1 MRTLISPLSVYK
13 METSPHY
20 CVQTMAESIGKI
32 RWQCS
37 TLYASP
43 SYNERKIGT
52 NDTPRQ
58 LTRSLLARDFNLK
71 LALPQ
76 DRLCPPVPVRWNY
89 VRWLQDLLAT
99 THPSHTDTFN
109 PSRPTTGLDIGVGAS
124 CIYSLLACASSPAW
138 RMHGTDIDA
147 HSLSHAQHNIDLN
160 ALTSRITL
168 IQTTPQDPLIPL
180 SKLGVSRL
188 DFVMC
193 NPPFYS
199 SEQDMSA
206 AYHGKALPPSAV
218 CTGSTN
224 EMICEG
230 GDVGFVTRI
239 LEESLQLR
247 ERVQWYSSMLGRLAS
262 AQQLVAKLREH
273 GISNF
278 AVTNLKAGQKTRR
291 WAVAWSFGDARP
303 GNAVARH
310 GELVQALLPMATEW
324 TVDVAGASV
333 EELDAR
339 VNAVLADLDLRWQWR
354 AALHTGVAFA
364 RENVWSRSA
373 RRKRKFQQEAK
384 EKLKKGDKNLK
395 KENDEAKDDQE
406 DDENESSSSSE
417 EEPEPIALAVKITSS
432 PNRVDIRWLR
442 GTDFTLWES
451 FCGMLKRALG
461 AREQQGK
468 GGAKEKH
475 EKMEE

>member
-1 MRTLISPLSVYK
+1 
-13 METSPHY
+13 
-20 CVQTMAESIGKI
+20 
-32 RWQCS
+32 
-37 TLYASP
+37 
-43 SYNERKIGT
+43 
-52 NDTPRQ
+52 
-58 LTRSLLARDFNLK
+58 
-71 LALPQ
+71 
-76 DRLCPPVPVRWNY
+76 
-89 VRWLQDLLAT
+89 
-99 THPSHTDTFN
+99 
-109 PSRPTTGLDIGVGAS
+109 
-124 CIYSLLACASSPAW
+124 
-138 RMHGTDIDA
+138 MHGTDIDA

-160 ALTSRITL
+160 TLTTRITL
-168 IQTTPQDPLIPL
+168 AQTTPQDPLIPL
-180 SKLGVSRL
+180 PKLGVPRL

-291 WAVAWSFGDARP
+291 WAVAWSFGDVRP
-303 GNAVARH
+303 ANAVARH

-324 TVDVAGASV
+324 TVDVPGASV
-333 EELDAR
+333 EQIDER

-354 AALHTGVAFA
+354 APLHTGVAFA

-384 EKLKKGDKNLK
+384 EKLKKGDG
-395 KENDEAKDDQE
+395 KEPEKGDHGAKAQDDQDE
-406 DDENESSSSSE
+406 DDENESSSSSSE
-417 EEPEPIALAVKITSS
+417 EEQEPIALAVKITCS

-461 AREQQGK
+461 AREQGTGK
-468 GGAKEKH
+468 SGAKANSN
-475 EKMEE
+475 EKMDE

>member
-1 MRTLISPLSVYK
+1 
-13 METSPHY
+13 
-20 CVQTMAESIGKI
+20 
-32 RWQCS
+32 
-37 TLYASP
+37 
-43 SYNERKIGT
+43 
-52 NDTPRQ
+52 
-58 LTRSLLARDFNLK
+58 
-71 LALPQ
+71 
-76 DRLCPPVPVRWNY
+76 VPVRWNY

-109 PSRPTTGLDIGVGAS
+109 PSRPVTGLDIGVGAS

-138 RMHGTDIDA
+138 HMHGTDIDA
-147 HSLSHAQHNIDLN
+147 HSLTHAQHNIKTN
-160 ALTSRITL
+160 ALTTRITL
-168 IQTTPQDPLIPL
+168 TQTTPSDPLIPL
-180 SKLGVSRL
+180 SKLGVSHL

-199 SEQDMSA
+199 SEQDMSN

-224 EMICEG
+224 EMICPG

-273 GISNF
+273 GVSNF

-303 GNAVARH
+303 ANGVARH

-324 TVDVAGASV
+324 TVDVADASV
-333 EELDAR
+333 GELDAK
-339 VNAVLADLDLRWQWR
+339 VNAILADLDLRWQWR
-354 AALHTGVAFA
+354 APLHTGVAFA
-364 RENVWSRSA
+364 HENVWSRSA

-384 EKLKKGDKNLK
+384 EKLKKGGE
-395 KENDEAKDDQE
+395 KEPKRGDED
-406 DDENESSSSSE
+406 ESSSEE
-417 EEPEPIALAVKITSS
+417 EEPEPIALAVKITCS

-451 FCGMLKRALG
+451 FCGMLKRSLG
-461 AREQQGK
+461 AREQQG
-468 GGAKEKH
+468 GAKERH

>member
-1 MRTLISPLSVYK
+1 
-13 METSPHY
+13 
-20 CVQTMAESIGKI
+20 
-32 RWQCS
+32 
-37 TLYASP
+37 
-43 SYNERKIGT
+43 
-52 NDTPRQ
+52 
-58 LTRSLLARDFNLK
+58 
-71 LALPQ
+71 
-76 DRLCPPVPVRWNY
+76 VPVRWNY

-124 CIYSLLACASSPAW
+124 CIYSLLACASGPAW
-138 RMHGTDIDA
+138 TMHGTDIDT
-147 HSLSHAQHNIDLN
+147 HSLTHAQQNIDTNNLSKRIK
-160 ALTSRITL
+160 LT
-168 IQTTPQDPLIPL
+168 QTMPQDPLIPL
-180 SKLGVSRL
+180 DKLGVSRL

-199 SEQDMSA
+199 SEEDMSR
-206 AYHGKALPPSAV
+206 AYYGKELPPSAV

-230 GDVGFVTRI
+230 GDVGFVSRI

-273 GISNF
+273 DISNF
-278 AVTNLKAGQKTRR
+278 AVTNLKAGHKTRR
-291 WAVAWSFGDARP
+291 WAVAWSFGDLRP
-303 GNAVARH
+303 ANEVARH
-310 GELVQALLPMATEW
+310 GELVQALLPTATEW
-324 TVDVAGASV
+324 TVPVSGASI
-333 EELDAR
+333 EEVDER
-339 VNAVLADLDLRWQWR
+339 VNAILAELDLRWQWR

-384 EKLKKGDKNLK
+384 ETLKKLKDR
-395 KENDEAKDDQE
+395 DDDAEYYQE
-406 DDENESSSSSE
+406 DGEKESCSSEDE
-417 EEPEPIALAVKITSS
+417 EEPVALAVKITSS
-432 PNRVDIRWLR
+432 LNSVDIRWLR

-461 AREQQGK
+461 AREQGGGGK
-468 GGAKEKH
+468 GKAKAKAKPETT
-475 EKMEE
+475 EE

>member
-1 MRTLISPLSVYK
+1 
-13 METSPHY
+13 
-20 CVQTMAESIGKI
+20 
-32 RWQCS
+32 
-37 TLYASP
+37 
-43 SYNERKIGT
+43 
-52 NDTPRQ
+52 
-58 LTRSLLARDFNLK
+58 
-71 LALPQ
+71 
-76 DRLCPPVPVRWNY
+76 
-89 VRWLQDLLAT
+89 
-99 THPSHTDTFN
+99 
-109 PSRPTTGLDIGVGAS
+109 
-124 CIYSLLACASSPAW
+124 
-138 RMHGTDIDA
+138 
-147 HSLSHAQHNIDLN
+147 
-160 ALTSRITL
+160 
-168 IQTTPQDPLIPL
+168 
-180 SKLGVSRL
+180 
-188 DFVMC
+188 
-193 NPPFYS
+193 
-199 SEQDMSA
+199 MSA

-291 WAVAWSFGDARP
+291 WAVAWSFGDVRP
-303 GNAVARH
+303 ANAVARH

-324 TVDVAGASV
+324 TVDVPGASV
-333 EELDAR
+333 EQIDER

-354 AALHTGVAFA
+354 APLHTGVAFA

-384 EKLKKGDKNLK
+384 EKLKKGDG
-395 KENDEAKDDQE
+395 KEPEKGDHGAKAQDDQDE
-406 DDENESSSSSE
+406 DDENESSSSSSE
-417 EEPEPIALAVKITSS
+417 EEQEPIALAVKITCS

-461 AREQQGK
+461 AREQGTGK
-468 GGAKEKH
+468 SGAKANSN
-475 EKMEE
+475 EKMDE

>member
-1 MRTLISPLSVYK
+1 
-13 METSPHY
+13 
-20 CVQTMAESIGKI
+20 
-32 RWQCS
+32 
-37 TLYASP
+37 
-43 SYNERKIGT
+43 
-52 NDTPRQ
+52 
-58 LTRSLLARDFNLK
+58 
-71 LALPQ
+71 
-76 DRLCPPVPVRWNY
+76 
-89 VRWLQDLLAT
+89 
-99 THPSHTDTFN
+99 
-109 PSRPTTGLDIGVGAS
+109 
-124 CIYSLLACASSPAW
+124 
-138 RMHGTDIDA
+138 
-147 HSLSHAQHNIDLN
+147 
-160 ALTSRITL
+160 
-168 IQTTPQDPLIPL
+168 
-180 SKLGVSRL
+180 
-188 DFVMC
+188 
-193 NPPFYS
+193 
-199 SEQDMSA
+199 MSA
-206 AYHGKALPPSAV
+206 AYHGKSLPPSAV

-291 WAVAWSFGDARP
+291 WAVAWSFGDLRP

-310 GELVQALLPMATEW
+310 GDLVQALLPMATEW
-324 TVDVAGASV
+324 TVDVPGAGV
-333 EELDAR
+333 EELDDR
-339 VNAVLADLDLRWQWR
+339 VNAVLSDLDLRWQWR
-354 AALHTGVAFA
+354 AQLHTGVALA

-384 EKLKKGDKNLK
+384 EKLKEGDE
-395 KENDEAKDDQE
+395 KESKNDEDA
-406 DDENESSSSSE
+406 SSSE
-417 EEPEPIALAVKITSS
+417 EEEQDPIALAVKITSS
-432 PNRVDIRWLR
+432 PNRVNIRWLR

-468 GGAKEKH
+468 GGASKANS